1 MIPKIIH
8 YCWYGRGPKP
18 AVFEQCLESWKKYMP
33 DYEIIEWNEDNTDL
47 NWCSFLKNAYEQKKW
62 AFVSDVVRCLV
73 VYEHGGIY
81 MDTDVEITGEEFSS
95 YFQTDGA
102 VFFFESN
109 VNIATGLGFGAEA
122 GNLLLYAILQDYKQ
136 SDFDP
141 KRLNDMSCPQK
152 NTAVIKSVIP
162 SFRANGVTQTIN
174 ECKFLCADDYYRTA
188 HHYGELSW
196 LDAEHKQL
204 QKYIR
209 RMRVPQSVRTKL
221 SDAKIFEFFDKY
233 KLKPIKKIYTFMVY
247 DFIDYGPKYCF
258 ARVLQKIKGK
268 FKKSN

>member
-1 MIPKIIH
+1 M
-8 YCWYGRGPKP
+8 
-18 AVFEQCLESWKKYMP
+18 
-33 DYEIIEWNEDNTDL
+33 
-47 NWCSFLKNAYEQKKW
+47 
-62 AFVSDVVRCLV
+62 
-73 VYEHGGIY
+73 
-81 MDTDVEITGEEFSS
+81 
-95 YFQTDGA
+95 
-102 VFFFESN
+102 
-109 VNIATGLGFGAEA
+109 
-122 GNLLLYAILQDYKQ
+122 
-136 SDFDP
+136 
-141 KRLNDMSCPQK
+141 
-152 NTAVIKSVIP
+152 IKSVIP